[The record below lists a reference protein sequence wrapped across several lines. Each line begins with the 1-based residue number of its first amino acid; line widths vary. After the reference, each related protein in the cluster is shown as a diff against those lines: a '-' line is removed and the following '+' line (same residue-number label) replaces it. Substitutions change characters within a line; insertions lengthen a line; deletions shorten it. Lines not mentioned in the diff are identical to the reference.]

1 MSGWLTKNLVQEQAT
16 GVGDVVVWKNLW
28 NLEIPS
34 KIKIFGW
41 RALQGAI
48 PCKGILANQHIENS
62 SSCPTC
68 HDDCKDIKHLVF
80 TCTCARDIWQQL
92 GI

>member
-1 MSGWLTKNLVQEQAT
+1 MLGWLTKNLVQEQAT

-28 NLEIPS
+28 NMEIPS

-48 PCKGILANQHIENS
+48 QCKGILANRHIENS

-68 HDDCKDIKHLVF
+68 HDGYEDIKHLVF
-80 TCTCARDIWQQL
+80 TCTRARDIWQQL
-92 GI
+92 GV